1 MICMAAWLMRN
12 PRFETIVA
20 EEVMLHVE
28 KGGREKTIDKIQ
40 KMAEHLRRNV
50 PPAAAIRPHS

>member
-1 MICMAAWLMRN
+1 VICMAAWLMRN

-20 EEVMLHVE
+20 KEIMLHADSE
-28 KGGREKTIDKIQ
+28 KIMGWLH
-40 KMAEHLRRNV
+40 KMAEHLRKHV